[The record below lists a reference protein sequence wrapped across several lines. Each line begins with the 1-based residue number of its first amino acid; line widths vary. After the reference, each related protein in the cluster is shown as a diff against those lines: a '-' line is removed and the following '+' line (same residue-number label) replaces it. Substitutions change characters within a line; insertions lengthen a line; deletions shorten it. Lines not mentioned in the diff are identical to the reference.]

1 MAPTSAS
8 LKTHTGHGNRRD
20 GSSTRENG
28 GGGVGDSEDA
38 THFERHLNG
47 TPGRH
52 RSSSGDP
59 RHRPRRAYHHNH
71 RRFDNLRVDDEGA
84 GVIPTPL
91 QVRESSEVRVSYSK
105 VVFFQILLQ
114 FYRYIVSNKNSIKF
128 GITQR
133 ENIIFCC

>member
-20 GSSTRENG
+20 GSSNARANG

-38 THFERHLNG
+38 THFEHHLNG

-71 RRFDNLRVDDEGA
+71 RRFDNLRVDDDGP
-84 GVIPTPL
+84 GGITTPL
-91 QVRESSEVRVSYSK
+91 QVRESSEVRVSQSRINLFSNI
-105 VVFFQILLQ
+105 VTVLILIL
-114 FYRYIVSNKNSIKF
+114 FMFSD
-128 GITQR
+128 ITKHV
-133 ENIIFCC
+133 

>member
-20 GSSTRENG
+20 GSNARANG

-38 THFERHLNG
+38 THFEHHLN
-47 TPGRH
+47 GRH

-71 RRFDNLRVDDEGA
+71 RRFDNLRVDDDGP
-84 GVIPTPL
+84 GGIPTPGI
-91 QVRESSEVRVSYSK
+91 VRESSEVRNFLRK
-105 VVFFQILLQ
+105 
-114 FYRYIVSNKNSIKF
+114 RIVESHF
-128 GITQR
+128 T
-133 ENIIFCC
+133 C

>member
-1 MAPTSAS
+1 MPKSTNDKMAPTSAS

-20 GSSTRENG
+20 GSNTRTNG

-38 THFERHLNG
+38 AHFDHHLNG

-71 RRFDNLRVDDEGA
+71 RRFDNLRLDEDGL
-84 GVIPTPL
+84 GGITTPL
-91 QVRESSEVRVSYSK
+91 QVRESSEVRLD
-105 VVFFQILLQ
+105 LLNVAIMAL
-114 FYRYIVSNKNSIKF
+114 FL
-128 GITQR
+128 
-133 ENIIFCC
+133 

>member
-1 MAPTSAS
+1 MKLIVHLCSALLGKTTNITCDDHRNFKITNNKMAPTSAS

-71 RRFDNLRVDDEGA
+71 RRFDNLRVDDDGA

-91 QVRESSEVRVSYSK
+91 QVRESSEVRVSDS
-105 VVFFQILLQ
+105 
-114 FYRYIVSNKNSIKF
+114 
-128 GITQR
+128 
-133 ENIIFCC
+133 